1 MKKTI
6 WVILG
11 IVLFLFISCKKE
23 PDHVTVQ
30 HILIA
35 FKGSI
40 PKDSVRRTQFE
51 AELLVKEIFKRAKE
65 GQDFDKLVKNFSD
78 DQYPGIY
85 RMSNFDVEPDE
96 SEEEYPRSK
105 MVKAFGD
112 LSFRLSLNQIGLAKY
127 DPDTSKYGW
136 HIIKRIE

>member
-6 WVILG
+6 WIILG
-11 IVLFLFISCKKE
+11 IFLFLFISCKKE
-23 PDHVTVQ
+23 PRHVTVQ

-51 AELLVKEIFKRAKE
+51 AELLVKEIFMRAKE

-96 SEEEYPRSK
+96 SEGEYPRSK

-112 LSFRLSLNQIGLAKY
+112 LSFRLSVDQIGLAKY
-127 DPDTSKYGW
+127 DPETCKYGW

>member
-11 IVLFLFISCKKE
+11 VFLFLFIACKKE

-40 PKDSVRRTQFE
+40 PKDSVKRTQFE
-51 AELLVKEIFKRAKE
+51 AELLVKEIFKRAKKD
-65 GQDFDKLVKNFSD
+65 QDFDKLVKNYSD

-85 RMSNFDVEPDE
+85 RMSNFDVEPNE
-96 SEEEYPRSK
+96 SEGEYPRFK

-112 LSFRLSLNQIGLAKY
+112 LSFKLSVNQIGLAEY
-127 DPDTSKYGW
+127 DRETCKFGW

>member
-1 MKKTI
+1 MKRMI
-6 WVILG
+6 WAILVIVCL
-11 IVLFLFISCKKE
+11 IFVSCKKE

-40 PKDSVRRTQFE
+40 QKNSVKRTRTE
-51 AELLVKEIFKRAKE
+51 AELMAKEIFKRAKQ
-65 GQDFDKLVKNFSD
+65 GQDFDKLVESFTD

-85 RMSNFDVEPDE
+85 RMSNFNITPDVSK
-96 SEEEYPRSK
+96 SEYSRSR

-112 LSFRLSLNQIGLAKY
+112 VSFKIPIKGVGLAKY
-127 DPDTSKYGW
+127 DPETCKYGW

>member
-1 MKKTI
+1 MKKTFL
-6 WVILG
+6 VILG
-11 IVLFLFISCKKE
+11 VVLILFISCKKE
-23 PDHVTVQ
+23 PEHVTVQ

-40 PKDSVRRTQFE
+40 PKDSVKRTQFE
-51 AELLVKEIFKRAKE
+51 AELLVKEIYKRAKE
-65 GQDFDKLVKNFSD
+65 THDFDKLVKNFSD

-85 RMSNFDVEPDE
+85 KMSNFDVEPDE
-96 SEEEYPRSK
+96 SEGEYPRSK

-112 LSFRLSLNQIGLAKY
+112 LSFKLSVNQIGLANY
-127 DPDTSKYGW
+127 DPETSKYGW

>member
-1 MKKTI
+1 MKRMI
-6 WVILG
+6 WAILVIVCL
-11 IVLFLFISCKKE
+11 IFVTCKKE

-40 PKDSVRRTQFE
+40 QKNSVKRTRTE
-51 AELLVKEIFKRAKE
+51 AELMAKEIFKRAKQ
-65 GQDFDKLVKNFSD
+65 GQDFDKLVESFTD

-85 RMSNFDVEPDE
+85 RMSNFTITPDE
-96 SEEEYPRSK
+96 GKGEYSRSR

-112 LSFRLSLNQIGLAKY
+112 VSFKLPINGIGLAKY
-127 DPDTSKYGW
+127 DPETSKYGW